1 MARIRTIKPEF
12 WTDEKIVLLPFEA
25 RLLFIALWNFAD
37 DEGYLVYSPERLKM
51 QIFPNDFD
59 LQMDALIDL
68 LNAAGLVDYYI
79 DPDKNF
85 LLYICH
91 WERHQKIDRPTKT
104 KLSPE
109 KYKKQSISPILR
121 REIAIKYGCPPGE
134 CIETACYYCGK
145 IGSICWSRTTKNQP
159 ASWISFSGLE
169 LDHFVPESSGG
180 VASIENIVLA
190 CRHCNRSKNTAD
202 PLAFLGLSYDS
213 SNPREFH
220 RVLATERK
228 GKEGKGNDLECKQE
242 VYTLVNGKPSTPVD
256 NFFLEKEKKG
266 KILPDCPY
274 AQILSEFEKILPEL
288 PQPVTLSDGRKKH
301 VLARWKENPEI
312 GYFLQVFHGVQ
323 QSDFLMGRRL
333 DKNQRPWRASF
344 DWIMTARNWEK
355 IVDGNYDNK

>member
-51 QIFPNDFD
+51 QIFPNEID
-59 LQMDALIDL
+59 LEMDALIDL

-79 DPDKNF
+79 DSAKNY

-109 KYKKQSISPILR
+109 KYNKKSISPLLR
-121 REIAIKYGCPPGE
+121 REIAIKYGCPPGGK
-134 CIETACYYCGK
+134 IESACYYCGQ
-145 IGSICWSRTTKNQP
+145 IGIISWCRTTKKQP
-159 ASWISFSGLE
+159 VSWISFSGLE
-169 LDHFVPESSGG
+169 LDNFVSERAGAVSSL
-180 VASIENIVLA
+180 ENIVLS
-190 CRHCNRSKNTAD
+190 CRHCNRSENTLE
-202 PLAFLGLSYDS
+202 PLALLGSAYDS
-213 SNPREFH
+213 SSPREFH
-220 RVLATERK
+220 RALETERK
-228 GKEGKGNDLECKQE
+228 GKERKGSDLECKQE
-242 VYTLVNGKPSTPVD
+242 VYTLVNGKPSTPSEI
-256 NFFLEKEKKG
+256 FPKSKKKEF
-266 KILPDCPY
+266 PSCPY
-274 AQILSEFEKILPEL
+274 QQILEEFGKILPEL
-288 PQPVTLSDGRKKH
+288 PQPSSLSDGRKKH
-301 VLARWKENPEI
+301 ILARWKENADI

-323 QSDFLMGRRL
+323 QSDFLMGRRA
-333 DKNQRPWRASF
+333 DKNQRQWRASF